1 MEVYRFPH
9 LKATVYISIFKK
21 VENASSLKA
30 RLVAA
35 STMQGEEGEC
45 ERTAVNFAF
54 IDAKLVIKKS
64 FMISLGPNVK
74 LLNRLRVEWRWR
86 RPSIKPF

>member
-9 LKATVYISIFKK
+9 LKATVYISIFQK

-35 STMQGEEGEC
+35 STMQGEEGVF
-45 ERTAVNFAF
+45 ERAAVNFAF
-54 IDAKLVIKKS
+54 IDAKLVITKY
-64 FMISLGPNVK
+64 FMNSIGYNLELP
-74 LLNRLRVEWRWR
+74 NRLRVEWRWR